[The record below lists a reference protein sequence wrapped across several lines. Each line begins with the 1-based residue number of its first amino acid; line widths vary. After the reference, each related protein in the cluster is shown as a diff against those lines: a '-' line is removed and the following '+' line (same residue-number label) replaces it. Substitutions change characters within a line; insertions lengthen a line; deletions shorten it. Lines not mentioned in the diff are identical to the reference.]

1 MGSEECRVFL
11 IGGRAS
17 GKSTVGRAL
26 AARLGWDFAD
36 TDAIV
41 TRRAGCDIATLVAER
56 GWDAFRD
63 MESDA
68 LRDAAARERVVVA
81 TGGGM
86 VLRAENRAL
95 LREAGVT
102 VFLSLPVEVVA
113 ARLARNPE
121 HGQRPSLT
129 GKAVADEVADVMR
142 ERAPLY
148 AEAAR
153 HVVRGDAPVA
163 CIVEDITALLAFS

>member
-1 MGSEECRVFL
+1 MGSEMCRVFL

-26 AARLGWDFAD
+26 AARLGWDFTD
-36 TDAIV
+36 TDAMV
-41 TRRAGCDIATLVAER
+41 TLRAECDIATLVAER

-63 MESDA
+63 MESEA
-68 LRDAAARERVVVA
+68 LRDAASQVHVVVA

-86 VLRAENRAL
+86 VLRTENRAL

-102 VFLSLPVEVVA
+102 VLLSLPVEVVVS
-113 ARLARNPE
+113 RLAHNPE

-129 GKAVADEVADVMR
+129 GKSVADEVAEVMR

-148 AEAAR
+148 AEAAH
-153 HVVRGDAPVA
+153 HVVQGDAPVQ
-163 CIVEDITALLAFS
+163 CIVDDIAALLAFS